1 MQMALIY
8 HSVPLSVILN
18 PKYRDFM
25 YRFGSNT
32 KHIIDSHEANE
43 EVIARFKS
51 QQLSQ
56 RHALVCPSLI
66 PMSPV
71 VVTNYQ
77 KNTAEELSKWL
88 QDIQYINS
96 RVGLSYNLYPFNDA
110 QGLDNSQAIGKMDL
124 MNETENQITE
134 EMKKLVNIMV
144 NIKQTNEPEFNYDA
158 VMNP

>member
-1 MQMALIY
+1 
-8 HSVPLSVILN
+8 
-18 PKYRDFM
+18 
-25 YRFGSNT
+25 
-32 KHIIDSHEANE
+32 
-43 EVIARFKS
+43 
-51 QQLSQ
+51 
-56 RHALVCPSLI
+56 
-66 PMSPV
+66 MSPV